1 MNPLA
6 KNLLILASAGSGK
19 TFQLSN
25 RIIGLSARGA
35 PPDRIV
41 ALTFTRKAA
50 GEFTDAL
57 LTKLASAAGD
67 PAAASGL
74 TAEIG
79 IAPPDFSAILRATVQ
94 ALHRMAFGTMDGF
107 FAKVVKGFQ
116 YELGLTGGRF
126 ELLEGPRAAAM
137 ADDLLGEILGNGLL
151 DHMGESFFHA
161 FRRSLI
167 GKEEQ
172 GVLASLRSF
181 VGRWQ
186 SIYQDSASL
195 EWGPSGMA
203 EVETAAWEQHK
214 SALAKSALDGTSGLT
229 FTDPRQAAALEKAI
243 LALEQHT
250 IGSRSLGSKAPAL
263 LLNIIDTCADT
274 SSGPLFVKF
283 QKPFTIDGRTGSALR
298 EMVSLAAQ
306 CEFAA
311 ALSRT
316 RAIREVVA
324 VFDALCAK
332 RLREK
337 GMLGFNEVKLLMGA
351 WVHDERARLNREAVD
366 FRLDSRH
373 DHWLLDEFQDTSR
386 AEWRGLQP
394 LIDEAATGE
403 SASVFIVGDKKQA
416 IYAWRGGDVSLFDDI
431 ILRYG
436 GGFEIESMAESW
448 RSCPEVLSLV
458 NRICGDTAT
467 LHELFGEVAGRWDWQ
482 PHISA
487 APLQA
492 PSRQGHARVE
502 VIGDWEER
510 LAHMTRILTE
520 LAIGNRNLSCGV
532 LLRGNKEVREV
543 AEYLRA
549 EGFDVIEE
557 GHREPCRDNPTGI
570 LILHLLKWLANPS
583 DVYSREVVAMS
594 PIQSLLGGRNTSDS
608 SPAWDELTRRISDQ
622 GFASAVR
629 SWIAPMEKDLSEF
642 GRLRVSDIL
651 SQLAQLDSNGDGS
664 IDAAVKWL
672 EQLQIAQNPG
682 SGAIQVMTIH
692 KSKGLGFDV
701 VILPSIPD
709 TVIPQSQYFDIAFGT
724 QWVSQTPPKWARK
737 LIPSLATAEET
748 WANHQR
754 YESFCL
760 LYVALTRAKR
770 GLHIL
775 LDEPAKTADTSKAS
789 LSRWISNSAG
799 LNDQIG
805 DNLEFGNPGWAASL
819 EPDLQATGSTKKQGL
834 QRSGPTGRPEGSNPS
849 QHRGS
854 QIPISPR
861 SAHSGLRT
869 HQLLEQISWI
879 DESPPSI
886 PKDELGYQIH
896 RLLETPGLGFV
907 FRRDSRP
914 IDLLREQAV
923 EIQQGSQRFRSVMD
937 RVHLHKSPDGEI
949 HRIEIFDFKTD
960 TETNAELLRERH
972 LPQLTTYRKFF
983 NAIYPSAQIDCF
995 LVSVPTGRL
1004 IPI

>member
-1 MNPLA
+1 MNLLA

-67 PAAASGL
+67 PAAAAR
-74 TAEIG
+74 TAAEIG
-79 IAPPDFSAILRATVQ
+79 IAPPDFSPILRTTVQ
-94 ALHRMAFGTMDGF
+94 SLHRMAFGTMDGF

-137 ADDLLGEILGNGLL
+137 ADDLLAEILGNGLL
-151 DHMGESFFHA
+151 DHVGDTFFHA

-186 SIYQDSASL
+186 SIYQDSAGL
-195 EWGPSGMA
+195 QWGPSGMA

-214 SALAKSALDGTSGLT
+214 ATLAKSALDGMSTLL
-229 FTDPRQAAALEKAI
+229 FTDSRQAAALEKAI

-250 IGSRSLGSKAPAL
+250 IGSGSLGSKAPTL
-263 LLNIIDTCADT
+263 LQSIIDTCADT
-274 SSGPLFVKF
+274 PSGPLFVKF
-283 QKPFTIDGRTGSALR
+283 QKPFTIDGRTCSALR
-298 EMVSLAAQ
+298 EMVTLAAG
-306 CEFAA
+306 CEFSA

-324 VFDALCAK
+324 VFDALCAR

-351 WVHDERARLNREAVD
+351 WVHDEGARLKREAVD

-403 SASVFIVGDKKQA
+403 NGSVFIVGDKKQA

-431 ILRYG
+431 IHRYG
-436 GGFEIESMAESW
+436 GGLETESMAESW

-458 NRICGDTAT
+458 NRICGDSGA
-467 LHELFGEVAGRWDWQ
+467 LNELFGKVASRWDWQ
-482 PHISA
+482 SHVSA
-487 APLQA
+487 APLQS
-492 PSRQGHARVE
+492 PSRQGHAKVE
-502 VIGDWEER
+502 VVGDWDER
-510 LAHMTRILTE
+510 LEHMTRILTE
-520 LAIGNRNLSCGV
+520 LAIGNRDLSCGV

-583 DVYSREVVAMS
+583 DVYSREIVAMS
-594 PIQSLLGGRNTSDS
+594 PIQSLLGTRDAPDPS
-608 SPAWDELTRRISDQ
+608 SAWDELTRRISDQ
-622 GFASAVR
+622 GLASAVR
-629 SWIAPMEKDLSEF
+629 SWISPMEKDLSEF

-651 SQLAQLDSNGDGS
+651 SQLSMLDSNGEGS

-709 TVIPQSQYFDIAFGT
+709 TAIPQSQYFDIAFGP
-724 QWVSQTPPKWARK
+724 QWVSQTPPKWARR

-775 LDEPAKTADTSKAS
+775 LDEPAKTADPSKAS
-789 LSRWISNSAG
+789 LARWISNSSG
-799 LNDQIG
+799 LNDQVG
-805 DNLEFGNPGWAASL
+805 DNLEFGNPTWAASL
-819 EPDLQATGSTKKQGL
+819 IPKHESINSAKRQELQLLDSTGKPKTPS
-834 QRSGPTGRPEGSNPS
+834 PS
-849 QHRGS
+849 QRGAS

-861 SAHSGLRT
+861 NANSGTRI

-879 DESPPSI
+879 DESPPWI
-886 PKDELGYQIH
+886 PKNELEHQIQ
-896 RLLETPGLGFV
+896 RLLETPELASV
-907 FRRDSRP
+907 FRRDSRS

-923 EIQQGSQRFRSVMD
+923 EFPLGSQRIRAVMD
-937 RVHLHKSPDGEI
+937 RVHLHKKPDGKI
-949 HRIEIFDFKTD
+949 HRIEIFDYKTD

-972 LPQLTTYRKFF
+972 LTQLTTYRDFMKAIHPEADIACFF
-983 NAIYPSAQIDCF
+983 
-995 LVSVPTGRL
+995 VSVPTGKL
-1004 IPI
+1004 ITI